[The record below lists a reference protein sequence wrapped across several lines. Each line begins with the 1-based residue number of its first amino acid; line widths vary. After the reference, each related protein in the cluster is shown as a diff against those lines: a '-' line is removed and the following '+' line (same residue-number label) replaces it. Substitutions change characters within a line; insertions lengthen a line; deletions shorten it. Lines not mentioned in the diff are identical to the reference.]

1 MPDLEW
7 IVNLLPQGAAVSA
20 VVSVVALILLKYVPT
35 LIASFKEIIHAEREL
50 FRSEMKEL
58 RTTFAE
64 GMEKVTKAFTD
75 RDRVLSDRI
84 DGLTEAHRDLSHEV
98 MSLKDRLED

>member
-7 IVNLLPQGAAVSA
+7 VVNLLPHGAAVSA

-35 LIASFKEIIHAEREL
+35 LIESFKEIIHDEREL
-50 FRSEMKEL
+50 FRGELKEL
-58 RTTFAE
+58 RVTFTAGLKE
-64 GMEKVTKAFTD
+64 VTNAFTD
-75 RDRVLSDRI
+75 RDEVLSDRI
-84 DGLTEAHRDLSHEV
+84 DGLTEAHRDLSREV